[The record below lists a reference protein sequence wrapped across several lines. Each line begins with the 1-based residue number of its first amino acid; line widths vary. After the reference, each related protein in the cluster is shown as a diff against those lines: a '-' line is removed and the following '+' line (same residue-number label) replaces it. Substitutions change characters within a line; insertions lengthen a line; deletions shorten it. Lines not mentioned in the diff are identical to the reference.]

1 MLHSKLNLRFDMSAL
16 TSVYSTKE
24 MSLSHR
30 LERLLDL
37 KREAY
42 TLTREDMAR
51 TVSGGNEKLSRLSVV
66 GGIAGIAA
74 PQPYEV
80 SKAAGVP
87 RHARQSHLS
96 LFNVLAAMQHK
107 STRDREQLS
116 NQLLCLFSPSPL
128 PFHHPRSH
136 PPPDPLLFSMLAPLP
151 SRFLY
156 THTIQ
161 GCFRASFAVVLFEMS
176 TQTNPCQEVR
186 AHQPLPP
193 LPLHPPS

>member
-136 PPPDPLLFSMLAPLP
+136 PPPDPLPLFSARSSLSSFLIHSHNPRMLQSLLRCGSLRDVDA
-151 SRFLY
+151 
-156 THTIQ
+156 
-161 GCFRASFAVVLFEMS
+161 
-176 TQTNPCQEVR
+176 N
-186 AHQPLPP
+186 QPLSRSQS
-193 LPLHPPS
+193 PSASPSSPSSSP